1 MVQVSKKF
9 KTLDKEKLLEEQ
21 NKLRKKYGLRPLKR
35 LSQEMVLYCLDD
47 ERTQKRGECITPK
60 DGGMYQ

>member
-1 MVQVSKKF
+1 MVQASKKF
-9 KTLDKEKLLEEQ
+9 KILDKEKLLEKQ

-35 LSQEMVLYCLDD
+35 LSQEIVLYCLDD
-47 ERTQKRGECITPK
+47 ERTQERGECITPK

>member
-47 ERTQKRGECITPK
+47 ERTQKRGESITPK

>member
-1 MVQVSKKF
+1 MIQVSKKF
-9 KTLDKEKLLEEQ
+9 KTLDKEKLLKEQ
-21 NKLRKKYGLRPLKR
+21 NEIRKKYGLRPLKR

-47 ERTQKRGECITPK
+47 ERTQERGECITLK